1 MVDPSGRRQE
11 FLFNELVFFTACRYI
26 TDPLHLNALRVCTF
40 LNINIVRSVF
50 LYILKYFRH
59 VCAPLW
65 LRSNTLITAMSAY
78 HTTWEAENED
88 VF

>member
-1 MVDPSGRRQE
+1 MVDPSGGRQG
-11 FLFNELVFFTACRYI
+11 FLFNGLVFFAACRHI

-40 LNINIVRSVF
+40 LNIGRSAF

-59 VCAPLW
+59 VRAPFW